1 MNSKIFPEV
10 SNPSEK
16 LVYTSSFD
24 LTRMSPFTALA
35 FYSPIIMVISILLF
49 SVFSAAAYKGFVY
62 IFFLFAATAARM
74 LVMSIITGES
84 TTSKTPICD
93 TGMFLPYTNFT
104 YSTYILVFS
113 LVYFVAP
120 MFIISKQNKTN
131 TVNYSVILFFVSYIV
146 YDILVKYFYKCIDM
160 TTGILGDFLS
170 AVLLALTTV
179 VCLIASK
186 NTNVLFIN
194 ELTSNK
200 EVCTRPS
207 KQQFKCSVYK
217 NGEVIGSS
225 IR

>member
-1 MNSKIFPEV
+1 MSDKSFPGVDVSPIFLG
-10 SNPSEK
+10 S
-16 LVYTSSFD
+16 SSFD
-24 LTRMSPFTALA
+24 MTYISPFAALS

-49 SVFSAAAYKGFVY
+49 SVFSSAAYKGFVY

-74 LVMSIITGES
+74 LIMSIMTGDVVPKKEN
-84 TTSKTPICD
+84 PICE
-93 TGMFLPYTNFT
+93 TGMFLPYTNLT

-131 TVNYSVILFFVSYIV
+131 TVNYSVILFFVTYVV
-146 YDILVKYFYKCIDM
+146 YDILVKYYYKCIDM
-160 TTGILGDFLS
+160 TSGILGDFWS
-170 AVLLALTTV
+170 AILLALTTV
-179 VCLIASK
+179 VCLIASN

-225 IR
+225 VR

>member
-1 MNSKIFPEV
+1 MSKIFSEGDV
-10 SNPSEK
+10 SKTLLGS
-16 LVYTSSFD
+16 SSFD
-24 LTRMSPFTALA
+24 MTYMSPFAALS

-74 LVMSIITGES
+74 LIMSIITGGLV
-84 TTSKTPICD
+84 SKKENPICE
-93 TGMFLPYTNFT
+93 TGLFLPYTNLT

-113 LVYFVAP
+113 LVYFVSP

-131 TVNYSVILFFVSYIV
+131 TVNYSVILFFVTYVV
-146 YDILVKYFYKCIDM
+146 YDILVKYYYKCIDM
-160 TTGILGDFLS
+160 TSGILGDFLS
-170 AVLLALTTV
+170 AILLALTTV

>member
-1 MNSKIFPEV
+1 MSKIISEV
-10 SNPSEK
+10 DKTLLGS
-16 LVYTSSFD
+16 SSFD
-24 LTRMSPFTALA
+24 MTYMSPFAALS

-74 LVMSIITGES
+74 LIMSIMAGDMVPIKEN
-84 TTSKTPICD
+84 PICE
-93 TGMFLPYTNFT
+93 TGLFLPYTNLT

-113 LVYFVAP
+113 LVYFVSP

-131 TVNYSVILFFVSYIV
+131 TVNYSVILFFVTYVV
-146 YDILVKYFYKCIDM
+146 YDILVKYYYKCIDM
-160 TTGILGDFLS
+160 TSGILGDFLS
-170 AVLLALTTV
+170 AILLALTTV
-179 VCLIASK
+179 VCLIASQ

-225 IR
+225 IPQGR

>member
-1 MNSKIFPEV
+1 MST
-10 SNPSEK
+10 EK
-16 LVYTSSFD
+16 LVSENLLGSSSFD
-24 LTRMSPFTALA
+24 MTYISPFAALS

-49 SVFSAAAYKGFVY
+49 SVFSAATYKGFVY

-74 LVMSIITGES
+74 LVMKVITGDTNYKKEN
-84 TTSKTPICD
+84 PICE
-93 TGMFLPYTNFT
+93 TGLFLPYTNLT

-131 TVNYSVILFFVSYIV
+131 TVNPSVIIFFITYIV
-146 YDILVKYFYKCIDM
+146 YDILVKFYYKCIDM
-160 TTGILGDFLS
+160 TTGILGDFLC
-170 AVLLALTTV
+170 AILLASVTV
-179 VCLIASK
+179 VSLIASK

-207 KQQFKCSVYK
+207 KQHFKCSVYK

>member
-1 MNSKIFPEV
+1 MST
-10 SNPSEK
+10 EK
-16 LVYTSSFD
+16 LISENLLGSSSFD
-24 LTRMSPFTALA
+24 MTYMSPFAALA
-35 FYSPIIMVISILLF
+35 FYSPIIMVVSILLF
-49 SVFSAAAYKGFVY
+49 SVFSAASYKGFVY

-74 LVMSIITGES
+74 LVMSIIAGES
-84 TTSKTPICD
+84 ITNKSNPICD

-131 TVNYSVILFFVSYIV
+131 TVNYSVILFFVTYVV
-146 YDILVKYFYKCIDM
+146 YDILVKYYYKCIDM

-170 AVLLALTTV
+170 AILLALITV

>member
-1 MNSKIFPEV
+1 MSTGNFG
-10 SNPSEK
+10 NEK
-16 LVYTSSFD
+16 FLDTSSFD

-84 TTSKTPICD
+84 ISNKEPICD

-131 TVNYSVILFFVSYIV
+131 TVNYSVILFFVSYII
-146 YDILVKYFYKCIDM
+146 YDILVKYYYKCIDM